1 MPALHGQPQTLPY
14 WRLSGFYFCYFALLG
29 GTYPYWA
36 LYFQSLG
43 YDPEQIGLL
52 LALPMATK
60 IIAPNLWGW
69 LADRSGRHL
78 DVIRLGSALA
88 LLCFVGI
95 TLSPPFG
102 WLLVV
107 MTSYSFFWNAVLP
120 QHEAITLRFLHAAP
134 ERYSQLRLWGSIGFI
149 VAVVAAGRGLDDFG
163 IGAFPLIGVG
173 LLAGILGASL
183 LIPRPPPASKTTA
196 DSLGRAARQPAVIA
210 FLAAGV
216 LMQMAHGAYYS
227 FFSIYLVDNDYSR
240 TAVGLLWCVGVVA
253 EVVIFLVMHRL
264 LPRLGVRFILLASL
278 LLAALRWLAI
288 GHGVELLGLLIAA
301 QCLHA
306 FSFGTFHAAAIE
318 TLRRLFTPGTQGG
331 GQALYGAL
339 SLGAGGALGSWLAG
353 RYWNLGASVVF
364 DGAAVV
370 CMLAATILW
379 WGFRDPRLTVSVSR
393 VKQS

>member
-1 MPALHGQPQTLPY
+1 MPTRQGQPQPLPY

-29 GTYPYWA
+29 GTYPYWS
-36 LYFQSLG
+36 LYFQALG
-43 YDPEQIGLL
+43 YDAEQIGLL

-60 IIAPNLWGW
+60 IVAPNVWGW

-88 LLCFVGI
+88 LLCFLGI
-95 TLSPPFG
+95 ALSPPFG

-107 MTSYSFFWNAVLP
+107 MGSYSFFWNAVLP
-120 QHEAITLRFLHAAP
+120 QQEAITLRFLHAAP

-149 VAVVAAGRGLDDFG
+149 GAVIAAGRALDAFG
-163 IGAFPLIGVG
+163 SGVFPLIGAG
-173 LLAGILGASL
+173 LLAGILAASL
-183 LIPRPPPASKTTA
+183 LIPRPPPALSTGR
-196 DSLGRAARQPAVIA
+196 DSAGRAARQPAVIA

-216 LMQMAHGAYYS
+216 LMQMAHGAYYG
-227 FFSIYLVDNDYSR
+227 FFSIYLVDNGYTR
-240 TAVGLLWCVGVVA
+240 TGVGLLWCVGVVA
-253 EVVIFLVMHRL
+253 EVAIFLVMHRL

-278 LLAALRWLAI
+278 LLAALRWVAI
-288 GHGVELLGLLIAA
+288 GHGVEVLWLLIAA

-318 TLRRLFTPGTQGG
+318 TLRRLFPPGAQGG

-353 RYWNLGASVVF
+353 RFWGL
-364 DGAAVV
+364 GAAVV
-370 CMLAATILW
+370 FDAAALSCVLAAAIAW
-379 WGFRDPRLTVSVSR
+379 RGFRDPRLS
-393 VKQS
+393 